1 MSDVID
7 FQQPDRRLDSIV
19 LPGDLGARVS
29 ELIEE
34 WRQSEK
40 LLRYGM
46 RPRNRVLLYGP
57 SGNGKT
63 SLAAAV
69 ATELDLPL
77 GYVQYSAL
85 ISKYVGQTHQSVS
98 HVFDLAEERPC
109 VIFFDEADSLCSSRL
124 ESDHGADR
132 ERNLSVNT
140 ILLRLDRLWDQTVVM
155 FATNFDKVLDAAMRR
170 RIALSLEL
178 PAPDAADLLRLVE
191 SIRRRHPLWPL
202 SDFDAA
208 ACGATSFAQCEQMAI
223 DHARRIILRGD
234 FDPLGLEGRP
244 RSAWLREQ
252 MAKRQEVEPALAEA
266 TV

>member
-1 MSDVID
+1 MSEAVD
-7 FQQPDRRLDSIV
+7 FQQPERRLDSIV

-46 RPRNRVLLYGP
+46 RPRNRVLLCGP

-63 SLAAAV
+63 TLAAAV

-77 GYVQYSAL
+77 GYVQYSEV
-85 ISKYVGQTHQSVS
+85 ISKWVGHTHQ
-98 HVFDLAEERPC
+98 HVAGVFREAAERPC
-109 VIFFDEADSLCSSRL
+109 VLFFDEADSLCSSRM

-140 ILLRLDRLWDQTVVM
+140 ILLELDRLSEATVVM
-155 FATNFDKVLDAAMRR
+155 FATNFERVLDAAMRR
-170 RIALSLEL
+170 RISLTLEL
-178 PAPDAADLLRLVE
+178 PAPDAADLERLVD
-191 SIRRRHPLWPL
+191 SMRRRHPLWPL
-202 SDFDAA
+202 DGFDAA
-208 ACGATSFAQCEQMAI
+208 SCGATSFAQCEQMAV

-252 MAKRQEVEPALAEA
+252 MSRRRETEPELEEA
-266 TV
+266 AV